1 MQRNAWE
8 LDKFQGAGRSMN
20 VLISPGETGT
30 KELTVLLVDFEPG
43 KGTPVHTHDGIE
55 VMFVVDGEG
64 TSVENGKETK
74 IFPNS
79 TVLAPKGVP
88 HQIVNGPG
96 KNMHMITIYVPPL
109 PDSFIEANYKRIPK
123 K

>member
-8 LDKFQGAGRSMN
+8 LDTWQGAGRSMKIL
-20 VLISPGETGT
+20 VSPGETGT
-30 KELTVLLVDFEPG
+30 KELTVLLVEFEPG
-43 KGTPVHTHDGIE
+43 KGTAVHTHDGIE

-64 TSVENGKETK
+64 TSVEDGKESK
-74 IFPNS
+74 ILPNS
-79 TVLAPKGVP
+79 VVMAPKGVP

-96 KNMHMITIYVPPL
+96 GKMHMITIYVPPL
-109 PDSFIEANYKRIPK
+109 PDSFIQTNYKRIPK